1 MACTGIL
8 FTITEWPLTEVAT
21 LFDLMLFSL
30 KILVMALETLPLSTI
45 IESTTMSE
53 ASGSRPTCTTS
64 TSPRLFF
71 NSTALMLLE
80 PMSRPT
86 IDFDPPI
93 PNINIASVPSRRGSC
108 GPGFLLASAF
118 PHTAL
123 TLHPRIQDRLLELP
137 AVGQLDG
144 RNLLFVDVLVQR
156 VRTHAQVWCG
166 LANVHHLT
174 RICHTYL

>member
-53 ASGSRPTCTTS
+53 ASGSRPT
-64 TSPRLFF
+64 
-71 NSTALMLLE
+71 
-80 PMSRPT
+80 

-93 PNINIASVPSRRGSC
+93 PNINVASVPSRRSSC

-123 TLHPRIQDRLLELP
+123 TFHPRIQDRLLELP
-137 AVGQLDG
+137 AVAQL
-144 RNLLFVDVLVQR
+144 
-156 VRTHAQVWCG
+156 
-166 LANVHHLT
+166 
-174 RICHTYL
+174 